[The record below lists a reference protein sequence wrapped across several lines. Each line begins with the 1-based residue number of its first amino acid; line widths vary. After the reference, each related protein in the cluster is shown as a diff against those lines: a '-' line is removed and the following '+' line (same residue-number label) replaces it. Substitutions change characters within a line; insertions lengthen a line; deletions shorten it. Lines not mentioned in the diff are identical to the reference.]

1 MYMCQIFSGVSVG
14 KGPACQLRRHK
25 RCRFDPWVGK
35 IPGRRAWPPTPVFLE
50 KSPLIQEPGGLH
62 RASKHWTRLST
73 HTHVYVST
81 PLSPFFLPFPP
92 PAVSATTSSC
102 SSRSV
107 VSNSFSCLEKI
118 PMRKS
123 SYLIN
128 DTSPSSP
135 FLLPERKAEMCM
147 VLLESFCP
155 PPFLSHRRY
164 NTCVISDFGVC
175 RHRPLRAGA
184 RQTEATPS
192 P

>member
-1 MYMCQIFSGVSVG
+1 MSQWV
-14 KGPACQLRRHK
+14 KDPPANAGDIR
-25 RCRFDPWVGK
+25 DADS
-35 IPGRRAWPPTPVFLE
+35 IPGWRRSPGGGHGHPLQCSCLE
-50 KSPLIQEPGGLH
+50 KPPLIQEPGGLH

-81 PLSPFFLPFPP
+81 PLSPFFLPSPP
-92 PAVSATTSSC
+92 PAVSTTTSSC

-107 VSNSFSCLEKI
+107 VSDSFSCLEKI
-118 PMRKS
+118 PTRKS

-155 PPFLSHRRY
+155 PPFLSRRRY
-164 NTCVISDFGVC
+164 DTCVISDFGVC

-184 RQTEATPS
+184 RQTEAAPS
-192 P
+192 PWKLSRG